1 MLKLEELSFSYGDKV
16 IFENINLE
24 LPSRGIV
31 ALMGASGCGKS
42 TLFSVI
48 AGVLS
53 PTSGRVTADGILS
66 ISFQEPRLL
75 PHMTAE
81 ENIRFVLGKREDA
94 HEISKK
100 ILADVGLAD
109 SADKYPS
116 ELSGGMQKR
125 VSLARALAYG
135 GDIILLDEPFA
146 GVDEERKKELTAL
159 VKRTAENALV
169 FMTSHDR
176 AEVEACADRIIMFDE
191 L

>member
-81 ENIRFVLGKREDA
+81 ENICFVLGKREDA

-135 GDIILLDEPFA
+135 GDIILLDEPFT

-169 FMTSHDR
+169 LMTSHDR